1 MIMTPEFNPDRPADM
16 GPLYRQEAWRRLG
29 AEQFDIVVIGGG
41 VVGAACALA
50 LADAGLSVALVE
62 GREPAPW
69 QAAQPDLRVF
79 AFAADNVQL
88 LNRLGVRPAIAQARA
103 WPYRRMQVWDAAGG
117 EDLLFDADRF
127 GRRELGYIV
136 ENGLLLE
143 PLDISD
149 LYAVEDR
156 KSVV

>member
-1 MIMTPEFNPDRPADM
+1 MS
-16 GPLYRQEAWRRLG
+16 RRMRLDV
-29 AEQFDIVVIGGG
+29 AIVGGG

-88 LNRLGVRPAIAQARA
+88 LQRLGAWPALAQARA
-103 WPYRRMQVWDAAGG
+103 RPYRRMQVWDAARG

-127 GRRELGYIV
+127 GPRVPGYPAHI
-136 ENGLLLE
+136 LLLQ
-143 PLDISD
+143 
-149 LYAVEDR
+149 DR
-156 KSVV
+156 LSAAPPAARLSRPV